1 MLPTKFLFIWL
12 SGFRGVDIL
21 EINQSET
28 KISDGKSSRRLWQGE
43 LNTIY
48 LRMKIITNANQLK
61 IIKSVS
67 TSKI

>member
-12 SGFRGVDIL
+12 SGFRGEDIL

-28 KISDGKSSRRLWQGE
+28 KISDGKSSRCLWQGE

-61 IIKSVS
+61 IIKSMS

>member
-12 SGFRGVDIL
+12 SGFRGEDIL

-28 KISDGKSSRRLWQGE
+28 KISDGKSSSYLWQGE